1 MVKQSRLFIAVF
13 ALVLFA
19 VSLASA
25 ANLVVSP
32 DPIILNTTS
41 GFSNSTTF
49 ILANNDSANWTAVS
63 ITSLTGGLSVQAGY
77 ATSLNNETNQTITL
91 TASGFSSNTTANL
104 NISYNNGSV
113 QSITVPVYIKII
125 STTTPVTSGNVNLTK
140 MCTYG
145 INGTDLL
152 SISDIEDKSGLD
164 DDWNWKALDSI
175 KVRATIENNGAKDNE
190 DYKVQ
195 LYFFDDTGKDVSSK
209 FVDDTDSL
217 KQQVDNLD
225 SGDDTDVEF
234 SFKLSTDVDSGDYRM
249 FVKTY
254 RSSQEKAQCVV
265 LEGDT
270 QVTIDQEEDYA
281 IVSDIVAPVTASCG
295 DNVEITATVSNTGS
309 NDQDRVKVIL
319 YNKDLGLNMFR
330 EIDNMDS
337 GDEKDVTFSFA
348 ISPSAVEKLYRLTF
362 STEFNYD
369 DHDETY
375 DDQSNSEDDYVYSLS
390 VAGGCN
396 DPSKPT
402 LTARLNSTAVVGED
416 LVVEVSLKNNANT
429 SLSAIVAPENYDS
442 WAELVGVNPSTI
454 TVSKQNTGKV
464 YVTLKP
470 TQSGQQTFNLNVVYN
485 GKTIDQ
491 PVTVNVNAGSEGW
504 LSSLYSQF
512 GKTGTYLLMGIILLV
527 VVIILI
533 LIIRAIRAKNN

>member
-1 MVKQSRLFIAVF
+1 MI
-13 ALVLFA
+13 LFA

-25 ANLVVSP
+25 AVTITPTAVFPTTLNNSQLYTFNFNVSTNETDMTLISFDATP
-32 DPIILNTTS
+32 NSAIAYSWTKPVSVLL
-41 GFSNSTTF
+41 NSTNRTVQVGYTLSISSAITGSETF
-49 ILANNDSANWTAVS
+49 TF
-63 ITSLTGGLSVQAGY
+63 
-77 ATSLNNETNQTITL
+77 
-91 TASGFSSNTTANL
+91 TAS
-104 NISYNNGSV
+104 NGSMV
-113 QSITVPVYIKII
+113 NSSSFTATIQNKPTAS
-125 STTTPVTSGNVNLTK
+125 TSGNVNLTK

-152 SISDIEDKSGLD
+152 SVSDIEDKSGLD
-164 DDWNWKALDSI
+164 DDWNWQSLDDVT
-175 KVRATIENNGAKDNE
+175 VRVTIENNGAKDNE

-217 KQQVDNLD
+217 KQEINNLD
-225 SGDDTDVEF
+225 SGDDSDLDF

-249 FVKTY
+249 FVKAY

-265 LEGDT
+265 LEGET
-270 QVTIDQEEDYA
+270 QISIDQDDDYA

-337 GDEKDVTFSFA
+337 GDETDVTFSFA
-348 ISPSAVEKLYRLTF
+348 ISPSVAEKLYRLTF

-369 DHDETY
+369 DHDESY
-375 DDQSNSEDDYVYSLS
+375 DDQSDSEDDYVYSLS

-396 DPSKPT
+396 DPTKPT
-402 LTARLNSTAVVGED
+402 LSARLNSTAIVDEN
-416 LVVEVSLKNNANT
+416 LVVEVSLKNNANS
-429 SLSAIVAPENYDS
+429 SLSAIVAPESYDS
-442 WAELVGVNPSTI
+442 WAELVSVNPSTI

-512 GKTGTYLLMGIILLV
+512 GKTGTYLLMGIVLLV

-533 LIIRAIRAKNN
+533 LIVRAIRANNN